1 MFRASIAALL
11 GMSIFAGAQVASAQN
26 AVSEEE
32 IKCFVS
38 GCDEA
43 KASDS
48 AKADANDD
56 DECINS
62 GICRVDDTRDFHLA
76 VKKLAATKPA
86 SARPSAP
93 ARYVSGSGG
102 KPSAGKSSGAA
113 RLATMPASRKSLDM
127 RLSFETAS
135 ATLTPA
141 ARAQADIFAR
151 QLKDVPGT
159 RQFVIE
165 GHTDN
170 VGSAAYNRQ
179 LSRERA
185 QSVVAYLVGQGVPAS
200 KLRAVGYGFDHPRD
214 GTTAADASNRRVEIV
229 RY

>member
-1 MFRASIAALL
+1 M
-11 GMSIFAGAQVASAQN
+11 
-26 AVSEEE
+26 
-32 IKCFVS
+32 
-38 GCDEA
+38 
-43 KASDS
+43 
-48 AKADANDD
+48 
-56 DECINS
+56 NS
-62 GICRVDDTRDFHLA
+62 GICRVEETRGFHLSTNA
-76 VKKLAATKPA
+76 KAAATKPG

-93 ARYVSGSGG
+93 ARYVSGSSG

-127 RLSFETAS
+127 RLSFENAS
-135 ATLTPA
+135 ATLTPD